1 MLTKKTNDSKLYN
14 WYIKVYLRFNAHVA
28 QPVERRLGKA
38 EVVGSIPIVSSKIK
52 KEKTLGKVYYNFK
65 GGIFNGKREI

>member
-38 EVVGSIPIVSSKIK
+38 EVVGSSPIMSSNYILFSMQ
-52 KEKTLGKVYYNFK
+52 TLGKVY
-65 GGIFNGKREI
+65 